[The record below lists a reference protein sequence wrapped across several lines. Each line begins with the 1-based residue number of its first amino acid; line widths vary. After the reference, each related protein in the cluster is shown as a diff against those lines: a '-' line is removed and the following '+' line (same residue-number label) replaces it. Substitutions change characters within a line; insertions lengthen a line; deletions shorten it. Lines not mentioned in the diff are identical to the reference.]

1 MENSF
6 LEKWMEFDYN
16 PFILFSNSGKVLSLN
31 EEAQHLLAKIPN
43 KVIFDLA
50 ISYASKNFGFNT
62 VFLDLEFDRFN
73 FFGLTVGYE
82 DEEKIGIQLY
92 KNPPLRLK
100 TINDRN
106 IEKSNIYSLIDL
118 VISTNSI
125 KTTATFTKEFDPT
138 LPEIRIDTNNF
149 IKILDKIYK
158 LFINSNQIITK
169 LYLKIGEF
177 IKHEDKKYKLF
188 IIEVVGDK
196 KEIVSEVEIEKLGLK
211 INSIVD
217 SKSDRVIM
225 ELPLIID

>member
-1 MENSF
+1 MESNF

-16 PFILFSNSGKVLSLN
+16 PFILFSSTAKVLSLN

-62 VFLDLEFDRFN
+62 VFLDLEFDRFS
-73 FFGLTVGYE
+73 FFGIRVGYE

-100 TINDRN
+100 SINNRN

-118 VISTNSI
+118 IISTNSI
-125 KTTATFTKEFDPT
+125 KTKANFIKEFDPT
-138 LPEIRIDTNNF
+138 LPEIRIDSHSF
-149 IKILDKIYK
+149 IKLLDKVYK
-158 LFINSNQIITK
+158 LFATSTQVTTK

-177 IKHEDKKYKLF
+177 IKHEDKKYKLL
-188 IIEVVGDK
+188 IIEIIGDK
-196 KEIVSEVEIEKLGLK
+196 KEMTNQTEIEKLGVK
-211 INSIVD
+211 INSIIEL
-217 SKSDRVIM
+217 KSDRVIM
-225 ELPLIID
+225 ELPLMLD